1 MTTQSKDVGVKT
13 PQIIKKKAQHAR
25 DAQPR
30 KTQEAEGWPPVAER
44 RAYGRVKKT
53 ESEVL

>member
-53 ESEVL
+53 ES